1 MTNEEIITRTAIQLG
16 ILTESEA
23 EQIIMSGREIP
34 LHTYSAWKARGYQVK
49 KGEKAVCKVSLWKKS
64 KAKKITTKGPDPKTG
79 EDAEQEGN
87 KDGHFFQTTAALFLI
102 SQCEQIQTA

>member
-16 ILTESEA
+16 ILSESEA
-23 EQIIMSGREIP
+23 EQIIMSGKEIP
-34 LHTYSAWKARGYQVK
+34 LHTYSAWKVRGYQVK

-64 KAKKITTKGPDPKTG
+64 KAKKAKKGLEQPT
-79 EDAEQEGN
+79 EDAEQEPI

>member
-1 MTNEEIITRTAIQLG
+1 MTNQEIITRTAIQLG

-34 LHTYSAWKARGYQVK
+34 LHTYAAWKSRGYQVK

-64 KAKKITTKGPDPKTG
+64 KGKKAKKDVEQPT
-79 EDAEQEGN
+79 EDSEQQPI
-87 KDGHFFQTTAALFLI
+87 KDGHFFQTNAALFLI
-102 SQCEQIQTA
+102 SQCEKVQTA